1 MTRIDV
7 YTEGVRLPFKGI
19 TRKMLRAIASETAAH
34 LAMTNATLSIV
45 ICDDEYI
52 RAMNREFR
60 SIDGPTDVISF
71 SNREAPF
78 PELETDLDE
87 IGDVFISAERALAQ
101 SVEYR
106 VPLAQEM
113 KRLIVHGML
122 HLAGYDH
129 ERSDRDERIM
139 LQKEEEICS
148 SIRP

>member
-7 YTEGVRLPFKGI
+7 YTEGVRLPFQGV
-19 TRKMLRAIASETAAH
+19 TRRMIRTIAMETAAL
-34 LAMTNATLSIV
+34 LAMTNATISIIV
-45 ICDDEYI
+45 CDNAFMRE
-52 RAMNREFR
+52 MNRKFR
-60 SIDGPTDVISF
+60 SLDEPTDVISF
-71 SNREAPF
+71 SNRESPF

-87 IGDVFISAERALAQ
+87 IGDIFISAERTLAQ
-101 SVEYR
+101 SCEYR
-106 VPLAQEM
+106 VSFTDEM

-148 SIRP
+148 SIQL

>member
-19 TRKMLRAIASETAAH
+19 TRKMLHAIASETAVH

-52 RAMNREFR
+52 RVMNREFR

-148 SIRP
+148 AIQP